1 MLYFYYLDAI
11 MRFLR
16 KIVLAVCLIIL
27 LALLKILFART
38 LPQSLIF
45 HYNAISSLQLLL
57 LLWAVITGL
66 LESTIWKGLPTSAAR
81 RKGFFSFLGIAL
93 LTETICLLLL
103 HHPKAIP
110 RPFINSFRY
119 YYDNYDRD
127 ILQYNTIISRYD
139 PKLFYRMIGN
149 NRSLFSNIEFSDS
162 IVTDSN
168 GMRNDNQTA
177 RKAKILCLGDSYTLG
192 WGLQQNESYPA
203 QLQDILQKPVLNTG
217 MSSYGTIREVT
228 SVSPLEKSGV
238 STIIIQYCYN
248 DAGENQAYTNDHF
261 HLNVSPKTTYD
272 SAVNVLKWSNLY
284 FPGKCFC
291 TLTKYLLREQLGAL
305 LKRTTAA
312 SRNQANDQ
320 AAEAAGYQS
329 EARWF
334 IDILKHSGWDLR
346 RIHVFVFDI
355 CDYQELTGKFISA
368 LGQELTKPENIQLK
382 DHVHPLHI
390 EQLLTPEDYY
400 ILDEHIRPSGAA
412 KLARFVAG
420 AINAA
425 QP

>member
-1 MLYFYYLDAI
+1 

-27 LALLKILFART
+27 LALLKILFARL
-38 LPQSLIF
+38 LPHSLVF
-45 HYNAISSLQLLL
+45 HYNAISCLQLLL

-66 LESTIWKGLPTSAAR
+66 LESTIWKDRPTPAAR
-81 RKGFFSFLGIAL
+81 RKSLISFLAITFLA
-93 LTETICLLLL
+93 ETTCLLLL

-110 RPFINSFRY
+110 RPLLNTFRY
-119 YYDNYDRD
+119 YYNNYDRD
-127 ILQYNTIISRYD
+127 ILQYNKIISRYD
-139 PKLFYRMIGN
+139 PTLFYRMIGN

-168 GMRNDNQTA
+168 GMRNDSQA
-177 RKAKILCLGDSYTLG
+177 AGKAAILCLGDSYTLG

-203 QLQDILQKPVLNTG
+203 RLQDILQKPVLNTG
-217 MSSYGTIREVT
+217 MSSYGTIREVA
-228 SVSPLEKSGV
+228 SVRPLEKSGV
-238 STIIIQYCYN
+238 STIVIQYCNN

-261 HLNVSPKTTYD
+261 HLNVSPETAYD
-272 SAVNVLKWSNLY
+272 SAVDFLHWSNLY
-284 FPGKCFC
+284 FPGKCVC
-291 TLTKYLLREQLGAL
+291 TLTKYFLGEQLGAW
-305 LKRTTAA
+305 LKRAA
-312 SRNQANDQ
+312 AGSRNQTSDQ
-320 AAEAAGYQS
+320 AAEVEGYHS

-334 IDILKHSGWDLR
+334 IDILKHSGWDLG

-355 CDYQELTGKFISA
+355 CDYQELTGKFVSA
-368 LGQELTKPENIQLK
+368 LEQELTKPENTMLK
-382 DHVHPLHI
+382 DHIHPLHI

-400 ILDEHIRPSGAA
+400 ILDEHVRPSGAA